1 VVDVLAPPHRKGG
14 LRIAFFGTP
23 AFAVPTL
30 DALVDASHEVVAAI
44 AQPDRPSGRGQRL
57 TPGAVKARAIA
68 LGLQVLQPEKL
79 RRDELEGTFRALR
92 ADLAVV
98 AAYGKI
104 LPQWLLD
111 VPRLGMLNVHASL
124 LPKYRGAAPVH
135 RAIIAGE
142 TETGVTIMRVV
153 RALDAGPM
161 LDRVVRSID
170 PDETSDVVER
180 DLAVLGAQLLV
191 RTIDAIREGRAHEE
205 PQGDALASYAARL
218 TREDGRIDWSQP
230 ARLVHNRIR
239 GLHPWP
245 HAFTHL
251 DGVRYIIR
259 RSRVVDR
266 PPGATPAVSDRT
278 VETRESSFDVAQD
291 DPQLVEGAR
300 GTIADA
306 SHGRLAVVC
315 GDGVQLEVVE
325 IQAEG
330 RRPMTAREFLA
341 GHPLSPGKR
350 FE

>member
-1 VVDVLAPPHRKGG
+1 MVGVSVP

-23 AFAVPTL
+23 GFAVPAL
-30 DALVDASHEVVAAI
+30 DALVAASHTIVAVV

-68 LGLQVLQPEKL
+68 HSLQVLQPERL
-79 RRDELEGTFRALR
+79 RRDELEPTFRALGP
-92 ADLAVV
+92 DLGVV

-111 VPRLGMLNVHASL
+111 APRLGMINVHASL

-135 RAIIAGE
+135 RAIVAGE
-142 TETGVTIMRVV
+142 SETGVTIMRIVQ
-153 RALDAGPM
+153 ALDAGPM
-161 LDRVVRSID
+161 IDRIVRPID

-180 DLAVLGAQLLV
+180 DLAVLGAELLV
-191 RTIDAIREGRAHEE
+191 QSIDALREGRGREE
-205 PQGDALASYAARL
+205 AQDDSLASYAARL

-230 ARLVHNRIR
+230 ARAVHNRIR

-245 HAFTHL
+245 HAFAHL
-251 DGVRYIIR
+251 MGTRYILR
-259 RSRVVDR
+259 RSQVTDR
-266 PPGATPAVSDRT
+266 RSD
-278 VETRESSFDVAQD
+278 ESA
-291 DPQLVEGAR
+291 

-306 SHGRLAVVC
+306 AHGRLAIVC
-315 GDGVQLEVVE
+315 GDGVQLDVVE

-341 GHPLSPGKR
+341 GRPLAAGQR
-350 FE
+350 FA